1 MGRPLEQ
8 YFHGDSTISSRL
20 GRKGVEK
27 MSVFHRNMFLAEDRI
42 LCFELV
48 TKAGSKWHLGIVKG
62 AKAETDV
69 PEGMI
74 DFITQRRRWLN
85 GAFASTTY
93 SLLHFGR
100 VYRSSHNIV
109 RLMLLHIQ
117 LVYNVVSL
125 ALSWFSLASFL
136 LTLFILTDISGSPPA
151 DSKLRAFPFG
161 RATPTINAIIQ
172 WIYLALIVLQFIMA
186 LGNRP
191 RKQVWGYVISFFIFG
206 FIQFYLIVNVIYLST
221 RIFKE
226 KAYREDSGGYSHIG
240 TFYSDIGSL
249 TVIVAGVS
257 LFGVYYVAS
266 FLHLDPWHMFISYP
280 QFLFVSSSY
289 TNILN
294 VYAFSN
300 WHDVSWGSKGGREV
314 DMADLPPS
322 VKACPRSGTAEIE
335 DMSDLQ
341 TDIDSRF
348 EEVVKRALTPH
359 VRRPVEKRSQD
370 STIEDSFKAFR
381 TKLVAVYIFSNFF
394 LCIFIMNDSF
404 EKLRFLVRIPS
415 LLPFVSQQPMRRYKP
430 IPPLSSP
437 PCISVAC

>member
-8 YFHGDSTISSRL
+8 YFHGDATLSQRL
-20 GRKGVEK
+20 GKKGVEG
-27 MSVFHRNMFLAEDRI
+27 MSVFRRNMFLAEDRI

-48 TKAGSKWHLGIVKG
+48 SKAGSKWHLGIVKG

-69 PEGMI
+69 PESMV

-100 VYRSSHNIV
+100 LYGSGNSIV
-109 RLMLLHIQ
+109 RMMLLHLQ

-136 LTLFILTDISGSPPA
+136 LTLFIITDISGSPPA

-172 WIYLALIVLQFIMA
+172 WIYLTLIVLQFIMA

-191 RKQVWGYVISFFIFG
+191 RKQVWGYIISFFIFG
-206 FIQFYLIVNVIYLST
+206 SIQFYFIVNVIYLTT

-226 KAYREDSGGYSHIG
+226 KAYPKDSGGYSYIG
-240 TFYSDIGSL
+240 RFYSNIGSL
-249 TVIVAGVS
+249 TVIVAGAS
-257 LFGVYYVAS
+257 LFGVYYAAS
-266 FLHLDPWHMFISYP
+266 FLHLDPWHMFFSYP
-280 QFLFVSSSY
+280 QYLFVSSSY

-294 VYAFSN
+294 IYAFSN

-314 DMADLPPS
+314 DVVDLLPS
-322 VKACPRSGTAEIE
+322 VKADPQSRIADVE
-335 DMSDLQ
+335 DTSDLAQVDMDTRYEQ
-341 TDIDSRF
+341 TVR
-348 EEVVKRALTPH
+348 RALAPC
-359 VRRPVEKRSQD
+359 VGRPVEKRSQD

-404 EKLRFLVRIPS
+404 DKLRFLVRIPF
-415 LLPFVSQQPMRRYKP
+415 LLSFVPQRPMR
-430 IPPLSSP
+430 
-437 PCISVAC
+437 